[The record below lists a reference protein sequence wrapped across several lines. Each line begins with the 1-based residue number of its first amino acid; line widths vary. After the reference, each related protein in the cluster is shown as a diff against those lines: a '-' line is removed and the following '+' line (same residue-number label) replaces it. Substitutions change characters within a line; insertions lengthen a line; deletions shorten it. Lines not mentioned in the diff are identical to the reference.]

1 MKLSPA
7 WSTHLPVLSKI
18 MSMSKGPVLELGSG
32 IFSTPF
38 LYWMSKHQNR
48 EFHSYDNDPKYAER
62 LVGFGV
68 KIVDKWN
75 EIDID
80 NIHWGVVF
88 IDHHPAQR
96 RRIDAYRLRNKA
108 DFIII
113 HDSNGTEYEW
123 EKLYPH
129 FKYQY
134 NYKKARP
141 NTTILSNICEIKL

>member
-7 WSTHLPVLSKI
+7 WSTHLPVLAKI
-18 MSMSKGPVLELGSG
+18 MAISKGPVLELGSG

-38 LYWMSKHQNR
+38 LYWMSHSQKR
-48 EFHSYDNDPKYAER
+48 EFHSYDNDKRYADQLR
-62 LVGFGV
+62 GFGV
-68 KIVDKWN
+68 QFAEQWNKIK
-75 EIDID
+75 ID
-80 NIHWGVVF
+80 NTHWGVVL

-96 RRIDAYRLRNKA
+96 RRIDAQRLKDKA

-113 HDSNGTEYEW
+113 HDSNGAEYQW

-129 FKYQY
+129 FKYRY

-141 NTTILSNICEIKL
+141 NTTILSNVCEISL